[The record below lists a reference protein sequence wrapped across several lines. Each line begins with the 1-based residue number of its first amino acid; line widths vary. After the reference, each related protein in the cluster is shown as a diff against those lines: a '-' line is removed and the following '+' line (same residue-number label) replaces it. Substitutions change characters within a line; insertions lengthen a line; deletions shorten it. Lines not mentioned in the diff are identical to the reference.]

1 MSNPEKNSTMLAA
14 IAALTLAA
22 GIAGAAYAA
31 DSDSDS
37 HELVA
42 DESLSSEF
50 AGDSIGLP
58 VEDILAKLRTA
69 GYTEFRQ
76 IEGERGRYEVKGRDA
91 HGQRVEL
98 YVDARTG
105 DVLKEER
112 DD

>member
-1 MSNPEKNSTMLAA
+1 MSNPEKHSTMLAA

-22 GIAGAAYAA
+22 GITGAAYA

-37 HELVA
+37 RERVA

-50 AGDSIGLP
+50 AGDVTGLP

-76 IEGERGRYEVKGRDA
+76 IERERGRYEVKGRDA
-91 HGQRVEL
+91 QGQRVEL